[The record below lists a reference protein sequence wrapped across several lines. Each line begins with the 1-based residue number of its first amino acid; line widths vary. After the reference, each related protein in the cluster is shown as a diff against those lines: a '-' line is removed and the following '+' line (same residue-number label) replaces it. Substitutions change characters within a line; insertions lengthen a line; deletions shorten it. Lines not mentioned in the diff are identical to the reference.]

1 MAAASINPDEE
12 DEVFAELKATAGA
25 PLKPPKPSSES
36 SDNLKKRDEK
46 AL

>member
-1 MAAASINPDEE
+1 VTAASINPDEE

-25 PLKPPKPSSES
+25 PLKPPKLSCES
-36 SDNLKKRDEK
+36 SDILKKRDEK